1 MKTGADAAAGD
12 ASGPH
17 GAPAVP
23 AFAVRPAV
31 PRDAA
36 SFLELWRAVVAEKL
50 WVRTETVNRSPR
62 HYRRRFRH
70 SWTPDEAEIV
80 AVEGNRVVGHL
91 NVSREE
97 SPATRHVAS
106 LGMCV
111 APDRRSAGIGTAL
124 LDACIRW
131 AHDAGV
137 EKLALSVYPH
147 NDHALG
153 LYRKFG
159 FVEEG
164 RLTGHSKKTIGYR
177 DEIVMGLWLVP
188 RPPSGGPDR
197 PGDAV

>member
-1 MKTGADAAAGD
+1 VKTGADAAAGD
-12 ASGPH
+12 AFGPG
-17 GAPAVP
+17 GAAAPPTFV
-23 AFAVRPAV
+23 VRPAG

-50 WVRTETVNRSPR
+50 YVRTETVNTSLR
-62 HYRRRFRH
+62 HHRRRFRH

-111 APDRRSAGIGTAL
+111 AADRRSAGIGTAL
-124 LDACIRW
+124 LEACIRW
-131 AHDAGV
+131 ARDVGV

-147 NDHALG
+147 NERALG

-164 RLTGHSKKTIGYR
+164 RLTGHTKKSIGYR
-177 DEIVMGLWLVP
+177 DEIVMGLWLI
-188 RPPSGGPDR
+188 PPPSSGGPFG
-197 PGDAV
+197 PSDAV